1 MTITH
6 RLPSL
11 AGLFI
16 LLTALALPSAMTA
29 RADELAIGTASRAG
43 VYYHVGRT
51 LCRLVNAESTRI
63 ERCEPLITDGSIANL
78 RALRDGEVPLAVV
91 QSDWQYH
98 AVQGSG
104 PFADAGPDSELRA
117 LFSVHSEPFT
127 VVVRTDSGIEHF
139 DDLPGK
145 RINIGNPGSGQRA
158 TMETVLT
165 AMGWGL
171 NTFPLVDAL
180 PADQQSLALC
190 HDKVQAM
197 VYTVGHPNPSIRQAT
212 ELCAARIIEV
222 RNDAIDRLVDDN
234 PYYAYTRVPGEL
246 YPNNP
251 EPVTTFG
258 VKATLVGSSRLD
270 ADLVYELVRIVF
282 DNLDG
287 FRQSHPAFA
296 PLTPELMIT
305 DGLSAPLHE
314 GAIRYYEEQG
324 WLE

>member
-1 MTITH
+1 MITAH
-6 RLPSL
+6 CPLLR
-11 AGLFI
+11 AGL
-16 LLTALALPSAMTA
+16 LLLLLALALPSTPTV

-43 VYYHVGRT
+43 VYYQVGRT
-51 LCRLVNAESTRI
+51 LCRLINAESTSDLTCQPR
-63 ERCEPLITDGSIANL
+63 ITDGSIANL
-78 RALRDGEVPLAVV
+78 RALRDGELLLAVV

-117 LFSVHSEPFT
+117 LFSVHGEPFT
-127 VVVRTDSGIEHF
+127 VVARTDAGIDHF

-145 RINIGNPGSGQRA
+145 RVNIGNPGSGQRA
-158 TMETVLT
+158 TMETVLD
-165 AMGWGL
+165 AMGWDAK
-171 NTFPLVDAL
+171 TFALVDEL

-212 ELCAARIIEV
+212 ELCDARIIEV
-222 RNDAIDRLVDDN
+222 RNSAIDRLVDDN
-234 PYYAYTRVPGEL
+234 PYYAYTRVPGGL

-258 VKATLVGSSRLD
+258 VKATLVTSSRLD
-270 ADLVYELVRIVF
+270 ADQVHELVRIVF

-296 PLTPELMIT
+296 TLSPEVMIT

-314 GAIRYYEEQG
+314 GAMRYYAEQG

>member
-1 MTITH
+1 M
-6 RLPSL
+6 
-11 AGLFI
+11 G
-16 LLTALALPSAMTA
+16 
-29 RADELAIGTASRAG
+29 RA
-43 VYYHVGRT
+43 
-51 LCRLVNAESTRI
+51 LCRLINAESAPDLTCQPR
-63 ERCEPLITDGSIANL
+63 ITDGSIANL
-78 RALRDGEVPLAVV
+78 RALRDGELSLAVV

-117 LFSVHSEPFT
+117 LFSVHGEPFT
-127 VVVRTDSGIEHF
+127 VVARTDAGIDHF

-145 RINIGNPGSGQRA
+145 RVNIGNPGSGQRA
-158 TMETVLT
+158 TMETVLSL
-165 AMGWGL
+165 MDWGPD
-171 NTFPLVDAL
+171 TFALVDDL

-190 HDKVQAM
+190 HDRVQAI

-212 ELCAARIIEV
+212 ELCDARIVEV
-222 RNDAIDRLVDDN
+222 RNSAIDRLVDDN
-234 PYYAYTRVPGEL
+234 SYYAYTQVPGSL

-251 EPVTTFG
+251 EPVITFG

-270 ADLVYELVRIVF
+270 ADRVYELVRIVF

-296 PLTPELMIT
+296 PLTPEIMIT

-314 GAIRYYEEQG
+314 GAMRYYAERG